1 MSIVSAALKAGKA
14 VGKMAKDNAGKTL
27 AGAGVLA
34 TAGAMAH
41 DTVDDSDATPTE
53 KKLDGGSVRISLPA
67 ASKYKDDFIKHY
79 SQFGEPQV
87 ADNGDVTFTLGARE
101 YARATG
107 SPEPTKET

>member
-41 DTVDDSDATPTE
+41 DIVDDSDATPTE
-53 KKLDGGSVRISLPA
+53 KKLDGGSVRISLPK
-67 ASKYKDDFIKHY
+67 ASKHMDEFTKYYGK
-79 SQFGEPQV
+79 FGDPV
-87 ADNGDVTFTLGARE
+87 VDADGKVTYTLSAKE
-101 YARATG
+101 YARAAG
-107 SPEPTKET
+107 NE